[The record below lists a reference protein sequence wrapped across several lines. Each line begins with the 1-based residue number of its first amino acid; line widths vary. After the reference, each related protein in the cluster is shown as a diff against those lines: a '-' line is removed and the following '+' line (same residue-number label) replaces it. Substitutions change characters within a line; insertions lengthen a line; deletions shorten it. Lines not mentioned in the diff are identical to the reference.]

1 MELKAMLHKRLTED
15 KRLAEMLAEFCEQP
29 AIFYGQA
36 PTADCEEWGDEQYPR
51 IDYLID
57 MQENPARN
65 ASGVLSINAW
75 CDADSGATTVCMQPL
90 PRRTIIPTVFLGC
103 APTLSRPAIK
113 TSRPHA
119 LLA

>member
-75 CDADSGATTVCMQPL
+75 CDADSGL
-90 PRRTIIPTVFLGC
+90 SLLFFLG
-103 APTLSRPAIK
+103 
-113 TSRPHA
+113 A
-119 LLA
+119 LRRFRGQQSKRADRTHYWRDGHF